1 MAIGDIVSGVGVAG
15 VTLTFQP
22 AVGVSVMISVAQ
34 NYADMISLTDGV
46 NSGYLYHGTQG
57 YVQTA
62 NVKIMINNTNYLSIA
77 SAGNSSV
84 YTGIQI
90 Q

>member
-1 MAIGDIVSGVGVAG
+1 
-15 VTLTFQP
+15 
-22 AVGVSVMISVAQ
+22 MIQ
-34 NYADMISLTDGV
+34 LTDGV
-46 NSGYLYHGTQG
+46 NTANLYHGTQG

-62 NVKIMINNTNYLSIA
+62 NVKIMINNTNYLSISSGA
-77 SAGNSSV
+77 NSSV